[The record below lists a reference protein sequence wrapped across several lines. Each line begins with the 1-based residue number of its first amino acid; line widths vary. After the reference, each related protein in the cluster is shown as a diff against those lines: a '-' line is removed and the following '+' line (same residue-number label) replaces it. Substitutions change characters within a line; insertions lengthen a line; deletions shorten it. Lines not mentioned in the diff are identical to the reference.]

1 MQALS
6 QAFTNSGFSGFTS
19 TLNLVKTKKPK
30 CSYEEEQNTKKRKKD
45 YSEERKRKRQSVEGA
60 LYA

>member
-6 QAFTNSGFSGFTS
+6 QAFTTSDFSGFTS
-19 TLNLVKTKKPK
+19 ALNLVKTKKPK
-30 CSYEEEQNTKKRKKD
+30 RSYEEEQNTKKRKKD
-45 YSEERKRKRQSVEGA
+45 YSDERKRKRQIVEGS

>member
-6 QAFTNSGFSGFTS
+6 QAFTNSDFSGFTS

-30 CSYEEEQNTKKRKKD
+30 RSYEEQNTKKRKKD
-45 YSEERKRKRQSVEGA
+45 YSEERKRKRQIVGGS